1 MRIGFVGTGT
11 MGGPMAVRML
21 AAGHDLTFLRRG
33 PTPMSETVDAA
44 GGAPVGQL
52 SEVVRGA
59 EAIVLML
66 PGSAQVEAVLAE
78 PGLRAGLAPGTIVI
92 DCSTSDPA
100 STRRIASGLA
110 SIGVAFCDAPVVRG
124 QAGARD
130 GTLAFYMGGTETDV
144 ARARKVLAPCG
155 TDFVHVG
162 DAGSG
167 HTAKVLNNA
176 VSITTLSLLAEAFGL
191 ARAQGISP
199 DRLFDVLTLSNAD
212 SASLRQYRPMLLGTP
227 RKDVSFR
234 LDLALKDL
242 RLAEGMARSPGD
254 SGPIRGAVETL
265 ASAVAD
271 GLGERDVTDLI
282 HRGGRDVRAE
292 DPRNGAAQRR

>member
-11 MGGPMAVRML
+11 MGPSIAVHML
-21 AAGHDLTFLRRG
+21 AAGNDLTFLRRRS
-33 PTPMSETVDAA
+33 TPANHMVVAA
-44 GGAPVGQL
+44 GGVAVGQL
-52 SEVVRGA
+52 AEVVKGA

-66 PGSAQVEAVLAE
+66 PGSPEVEAVLAD
-78 PGLRAGLAPGTIVI
+78 PGLREGLAPGTIVI

-100 STRRIASGLA
+100 STSGIASDLG
-110 SIGVAFCDAPVVRG
+110 SIEVALCDAPIVRG

-130 GTLAFYMGGTETDV
+130 GTLAFYMGGSENDV

-162 DAGSG
+162 DAGAG

-176 VSITTLSLLAEAFGL
+176 VSITTLAVLAEAFGI
-191 ARAQGISP
+191 ARSQGIPP
-199 DRLFDVLTLSNAD
+199 DRRFDVLTLSNAE

-242 RLAEGMARSPGD
+242 RLAETIALSPGAY
-254 SGPIRGAVETL
+254 GPIWGATESL
-265 ASAVAD
+265 QRAVAD
-271 GLGERDVTDLI
+271 GLGMQDVTDLI
-282 HRGGRDVRAE
+282 YRGG
-292 DPRNGAAQRR
+292 